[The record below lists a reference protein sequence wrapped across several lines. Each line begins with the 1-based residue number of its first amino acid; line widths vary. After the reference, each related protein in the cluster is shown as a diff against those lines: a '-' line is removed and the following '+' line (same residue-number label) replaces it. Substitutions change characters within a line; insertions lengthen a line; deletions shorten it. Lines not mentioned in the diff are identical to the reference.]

1 MQLDGAPHAPAPTLT
16 EQRQRRV
23 GLPLVSNRDAARPA
37 MRDELALHLQHV
49 LLGADH
55 ENAEP
60 LVWVMMR
67 PVRRAPHWIYS
78 FSDVRPRAIAASQ
91 RVEIEPDFRAALESS
106 DPDVILADYNL
117 PRFDGISALNIAHAL
132 VPETPFIFVSG
143 SIGEERAAQAL
154 REGATD
160 YILKDR
166 LSRLPAAITRAL
178 RRQPGHP

>member
-1 MQLDGAPHAPAPTLT
+1 MAQHIRILTVEDSTLDA
-16 EQRQRRV
+16 E
-23 GLPLVSNRDAARPA
+23 LVER
-37 MRDELALHLQHV
+37 EL
-49 LLGADH
+49 
-55 ENAEP
+55 
-60 LVWVMMR
+60 
-67 PVRRAPHWIYS
+67 RRAKLD
-78 FSDVRPRAIAASQ
+78 FSCQ

-178 RRQPGHP
+178 DERQERHLRVLAQEALQRSEERFQYAA